1 MTDSLSNGEI
11 ARKLGISVNTV
22 RQHIE
27 NMLNKTGFENR
38 LDLAINAKALGLVVS
53 EKDRLN
59 GGAPDG

>member
-1 MTDSLSNGEI
+1 
-11 ARKLGISVNTV
+11 
-22 RQHIE
+22 
-27 NMLNKTGFENR
+27 MLNKTGFENR